1 MYEGETTTTRYP
13 RRLSSKRLN
22 QRAGLRARRKP
33 DGGAQLTSMITG
45 KIMYEGDMTTL
56 GRMNLLIS
64 SIPVMTTIIP
74 NMTSSFPVKT
84 TDILAM
90 NIPVITMRIVV
101 ILVTAAN
108 ATPVMT
114 TTVGTPVTD
123 TLRTDTTR
131 RTGIIRGPGR
141 PTAGPL
147 SGGRAV

>member
-1 MYEGETTTTRYP
+1 MYEGV
-13 RRLSSKRLN
+13 
-22 QRAGLRARRKP
+22 
-33 DGGAQLTSMITG
+33 
-45 KIMYEGDMTTL
+45 MTTL
-56 GRMNLLIS
+56 GRMNLMNLLIS
-64 SIPVMTTIIP
+64 SIPVMTTII
-74 NMTSSFPVKT
+74 PVKT

-101 ILVTAAN
+101 IPVIAAN

>member
-1 MYEGETTTTRYP
+1 M
-13 RRLSSKRLN
+13 
-22 QRAGLRARRKP
+22 
-33 DGGAQLTSMITG
+33 
-45 KIMYEGDMTTL
+45 TL

-74 NMTSSFPVKT
+74 NMTASFPVKT
-84 TDILAM
+84 TDIPAM
-90 NIPVITMRIVV
+90 DIPVTTVQNLGMP
-101 ILVTAAN
+101 VTAAN
-108 ATPVMT
+108 ATRFMT
-114 TTVGTPVTD
+114 TTVGNPVTD